1 MATPAHNTDPMSDD
15 RTVRGSEAEAVEV
28 GANGKRAPRNG
39 AQGGAGGKAQRVRI
53 QRDYADIPAV
63 KDETGEKVA
72 QLFEGF
78 LEQFS
83 EEDPRALP
91 TSSLTSGGPSSTA
104 SRVHFYIEQVKGMEE
119 FKLTTLY
126 VDYQHLHDAHE
137 LLAKAITQQYY
148 RFLPYL
154 RRALQNLVKKYA
166 PTYLYLNAHT
176 ASTVASGLSV
186 RQFNIAFYNLPLVEG
201 IRDMRTD
208 KIGKLSSIS
217 GTVTRTSE
225 VRPELTF
232 GTFTCLVCHGMPSM
246 CPNISC
252 SNRSAWKL
260 NIEQSKFSDWQK
272 VRIQENPNE
281 IPTGSMPRS
290 LDVILRAEIVER
302 AKAGD
307 KVIFTGT
314 FIVVPD
320 VAALGLPGVNA
331 EMMRENQGGR
341 GGGPGAMG
349 GNLGVSGLK
358 SLGVKDLTYKTAFL
372 ACMATSADVRSTAA
386 NIRSDDQGVEENR
399 KEFLESLTKEEVQ
412 HLESMV
418 RSDHIY
424 SRLVSSIAPTVY
436 GHEIVKKGILLQLMG
451 GVHKQTPEGMHLRG
465 DLNVCIVGDPSVS
478 KSQFLKYVCGFL
490 PRAVYTSGKASS
502 AAGLTA
508 AVVKDEE
515 TGEFTIEA
523 GALML
528 ADNGICAID
537 EFDKMDLSDQVAI
550 HEAMEQQTISIAKAG
565 IQATLN
571 ARTSILAAANPV
583 GGRYNKKMSLR
594 ANVAMSAPIMSR
606 FDLFFVVLD
615 ECNEDVDLKLAQHI
629 VNIHMHKNAAINPEF
644 STDEL
649 QRYIRYART
658 FNPKLTPEASKQLVT
673 LYGKLRSEDAQGYG
687 RSSYRVTVRQLES
700 MVRLSE
706 AIARAN
712 CTDVIM
718 VEFVNEAYN
727 LLSQS
732 IIHVEKDDVDIDSD
746 DEDNDDDPELGGGGD
761 GEEGQAGPGSPARD
775 RTASATPAPAPAQ
788 QPKKP
793 KVTISYDKYM
803 LMMQRIVYMIAQ
815 HEKEEGAGMPR
826 SAVASQYLD
835 EIEDQINSIDQLEE
849 ETVLVDKVLTKL
861 VKERYL
867 LELRGSSNVQE
878 GQDGD
883 EMAADE
889 EDEPVLTVHPECDVL
904 EAHCLSHGLA
914 IATGTTPLDP
924 VDFQAPDFPLHLRV
938 SYDGSTAC
946 LTFEWRAST
955 EPIAISQAAF
965 KLTTSGS
972 LALEVVL
979 PATHVDTGCGG
990 HAKRYWTNPTG
1001 SCGSTSFSVKATL
1014 TASASG
1020 NACAQLVQER
1030 QASAELAREIM
1041 SKQVPNDVALA
1052 FPRNQQVLWSTESTL
1067 AASSSLLGTLLQSDF
1082 KEGVACT
1089 NLDGVFT
1096 SLDLTCADLPF
1107 DDSDDE
1113 TDKSELVKPVKA
1125 HASTLAPFKLIK
1137 VTENCFVTYAAVL
1150 ACLSSRHIAFAPLLS
1165 SFIDETNR
1173 SRTAA
1178 RRAHLERFVE
1188 QHPNL
1193 PLPASPK
1200 SVYRLA
1206 HYLGLE
1212 QLAKVALNNLESQL
1226 TPKNAACELFSR
1238 LACCYPQ
1245 LRDVVLS
1252 YVVENWEKVVES
1264 GAWKEMEK
1272 DADEGKLPAEFVK
1285 TALLLAAKA
1294 LKAKK

>member
-1 MATPAHNTDPMSDD
+1 MSSVAGQNTDPMSDD
-15 RTVRGSEAEAVEV
+15 RTVRGSEAEAVEA
-28 GANGKRAPRNG
+28 GAKRAPR
-39 AQGGAGGKAQRVRI
+39 GGAKGARVRI
-53 QRDYADIPAV
+53 QRDLAEIPAV

-83 EEDPRALP
+83 EDDPRGMP
-91 TSSLTSGGPSSTA
+91 TSSMTSGLSSTA
-104 SRVHFYIEQVKGMEE
+104 NKVHFYVEQVKGMAE
-119 FKLTTLY
+119 FKLATLY
-126 VDYQHLHDAHE
+126 VDYQHLLDSHD
-137 LLAKAITQQYY
+137 LLARAITQQYY

-154 RRALQNLVKKYA
+154 RRALTNLVKKYA
-166 PTYLYLNAHT
+166 PEYLYLNSHA
-176 ASTVASGLSV
+176 ASTAAAGLSI

-208 KIGKLSSIS
+208 KIGKLSALS

-232 GTFTCLVCHGMPSM
+232 GTFTCLVCHGTVRDVEQQFKYTEPAM
-246 CPNISC
+246 CPNTTC
-252 SNRSAWKL
+252 ANRTAWKL

-341 GGGPGAMG
+341 SGPGAMG

-372 ACMATSADVRSTAA
+372 ACMATSAETRSSAT
-386 NIRSDDQGVEENR
+386 NIRTDDQGIEENR
-399 KEFLESLTKEEVQ
+399 KEFLESLTREEVQ
-412 HLESMV
+412 HLEAMV

-537 EFDKMDLSDQVAI
+537 EFDKMDISDQVAI

-615 ECNEDVDLKLAQHI
+615 ECNPDVDLKLAQHI
-629 VNIHMHKNAAINPEF
+629 VNVHMHRNAAINPEF

-658 FNPKLTPEASKQLVT
+658 FNPKLTPAASKQLVT

-712 CTDVIM
+712 CTEEIT

-746 DEDNDDDPELGGGGD
+746 EDDAAGDNDDGGEDGGAGDDD
-761 GEEGQAGPGSPARD
+761 GNGSPRRA
-775 RTASATPAPAPAQ
+775 RTASATPAPSTTPAPAAAA
-788 QPKKP
+788 PKKP

-803 LMMQRIVYMIAQ
+803 LLMQRIVYMIAE

-826 SAVASQYLD
+826 SEVVQTYLD
-835 EIEDQINSIDQLEE
+835 GIEDQLGTIEQLEA
-849 ETVLVDKVLTKL
+849 ETQLVEKVLNKL
-861 VKERYL
+861 IKEKYL
-867 LELRGSSNVQE
+867 LELRGPSKPA
-878 GQDGD
+878 GG
-883 EMAADE
+883 AADGEAPIAVDGEDQPEEE

-904 EAHCLSHGLA
+904 ES
-914 IATGTTPLDP
+914 
-924 VDFQAPDFPLHLRV
+924 
-938 SYDGSTAC
+938 
-946 LTFEWRAST
+946 
-955 EPIAISQAAF
+955 
-965 KLTTSGS
+965 
-972 LALEVVL
+972 
-979 PATHVDTGCGG
+979 
-990 HAKRYWTNPTG
+990 
-1001 SCGSTSFSVKATL
+1001 
-1014 TASASG
+1014 
-1020 NACAQLVQER
+1020 
-1030 QASAELAREIM
+1030 
-1041 SKQVPNDVALA
+1041 
-1052 FPRNQQVLWSTESTL
+1052 
-1067 AASSSLLGTLLQSDF
+1067 
-1082 KEGVACT
+1082 
-1089 NLDGVFT
+1089 
-1096 SLDLTCADLPF
+1096 
-1107 DDSDDE
+1107 
-1113 TDKSELVKPVKA
+1113 
-1125 HASTLAPFKLIK
+1125 
-1137 VTENCFVTYAAVL
+1137 
-1150 ACLSSRHIAFAPLLS
+1150 
-1165 SFIDETNR
+1165 
-1173 SRTAA
+1173 
-1178 RRAHLERFVE
+1178 
-1188 QHPNL
+1188 
-1193 PLPASPK
+1193 
-1200 SVYRLA
+1200 
-1206 HYLGLE
+1206 
-1212 QLAKVALNNLESQL
+1212 
-1226 TPKNAACELFSR
+1226 
-1238 LACCYPQ
+1238 
-1245 LRDVVLS
+1245 
-1252 YVVENWEKVVES
+1252 
-1264 GAWKEMEK
+1264 
-1272 DADEGKLPAEFVK
+1272 
-1285 TALLLAAKA
+1285 
-1294 LKAKK
+1294 